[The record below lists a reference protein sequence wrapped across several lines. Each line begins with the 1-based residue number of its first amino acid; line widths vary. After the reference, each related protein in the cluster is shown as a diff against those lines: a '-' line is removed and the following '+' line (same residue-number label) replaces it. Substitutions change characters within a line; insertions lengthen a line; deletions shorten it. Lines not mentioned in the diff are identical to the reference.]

1 MHPTP
6 RPSRRDVL
14 RFGAAAAILPTF
26 VPARLLRQGS
36 PSDTLRVAAIGV
48 GRMGRGDIFSILD
61 RGLDASL
68 AARVVAVCDVDSKR
82 AARAQTDIVKRYAD
96 RQPDAKPA
104 KVDVYGDFRELLE
117 RDDIDAVTV
126 STPDHQHAIC
136 AAAAARAGKH
146 VYLQKP
152 MTYTIAEGRALVK
165 AVRESGVVLQVGSQ
179 QRSAANFRKGC
190 ELVRN
195 GALGELKRVHVYL
208 PPDHG
213 EADATPGEVPAHLD
227 YDAWCGGTEPVP
239 YAELGVH
246 PDEGFSRPGWLQ
258 RRRYCLGM
266 ITGWGAHMNDIAQ
279 WGHGG
284 DYDSGPVRFEATAEY
299 PERGLFNVHTNYRA
313 ECAWADGVQ
322 LIQETGAQAGVRFEG
337 EKGSIWVQRGGIT
350 ADPAELLDT
359 ELGPDAER
367 LYVSGD
373 HYRNFLEC
381 ARTGNEP
388 IAPVEVGH
396 RSNTVCIATD
406 IAMQLGRPLTWDP
419 VTERFEDD
427 DEANTMLDY
436 PHRKGWEL

>member
-1 MHPTP
+1 MPNAPQPT
-6 RPSRRDVL
+6 RRDVL
-14 RFGAAAAILPTF
+14 RYSAAAVFLPTLISKT
-26 VPARLLRQGS
+26 LLGQAS
-36 PSDTLRVAAIGV
+36 PSNTLRVAAIGV

-61 RGLDASL
+61 RGLDDSV
-68 AARVVAVCDVDSKR
+68 AARVVAVCDVDSNR
-82 AARAQTDIVKRYAD
+82 ADRAKADIQKRYAE
-96 RQPDAKPA
+96 RLPNGAKA
-104 KVDVYGDFRELLE
+104 NIDTYSNFRELLE
-117 RDDIDAVTV
+117 RDDIDAVTI

-136 AAAAARAGKH
+136 AALAARAGKH

-152 MTYTIAEGRALVK
+152 MTYSIAEGRALVT

-179 QRSAANFRKGC
+179 QRSNDRFRKAC

-195 GALGELKRVHVYL
+195 GALGGLKRVHVFL

-213 EADATPGEVPAHLD
+213 QAATATGEAPKNLD
-227 YDAWCGGTEPVP
+227 YNAWSGGTEPVP

-246 PDEGFSRPGWLQ
+246 PQEGFSRPGWLQ

-284 DYDSGPVRFEATAEY
+284 DVDSGPVRFEATAEY
-299 PERGLFNVHTNYRA
+299 PKRGLFNVHTTFRA
-313 ECAWADGVQ
+313 ECSWADGVK
-322 LIQETGAQAGVRFEG
+322 LIQETGDAGVRFEG
-337 EKGSIWVQRGGIT
+337 ERGSIWVSRSTIS

-359 ELGPDAER
+359 ELGEDAER
-367 LYVSGD
+367 LYVSRD

-381 ARTGNEP
+381 ARSGEEP

-419 VTERFEDD
+419 KTELFTDD
-427 DEANTMLDY
+427 DEANSRLDY
-436 PHRKGWEL
+436 KHRKGWEL